1 MLFGRSIRARMTT
14 AAVVVFGAVVL
25 LGVLTISLTYP
36 VRARED
42 LAEQA
47 ADASRH
53 LALAIGERRLSGPIP
68 SRNGVF
74 IFQVVDSSGQVL
86 AANTG
91 LAGRPPLTRAR
102 PTGGGSQVQTRVCR
116 PGGCM
121 IVVGTSNPT
130 SAYGSVVA
138 YAAMREPFLL
148 RSPFLPLVLSA
159 FGAALVALMGW
170 GAWYGVGRVLAPV
183 ERIRTGL
190 ERISAHD
197 LGRRVDVPDTED
209 EVAELAATVNATLER
224 LEDAVD
230 RHRRFVSDASHELRT
245 PITGL
250 MVRLEA
256 GLADL
261 EESEW
266 RAAIKD
272 AQRLSDIVHDLLL
285 MARLDAGV
293 QPEHERIE
301 LGRLVE
307 EEIARRP
314 CRLPLT
320 TDVERG
326 IFVRGNRL
334 RLARLLTN
342 LLSNADRYGDS
353 RIWVSVRGWA
363 DQAVVEVLDDGPG
376 VPAEMRERVFERF
389 TRLDHTRS
397 RDTGGTGLGLPI
409 ARDIAKAHGGTLEI
423 GDGPGCRMILS
434 LPQGLPHSAPG
445 AKKL

>member
-1 MLFGRSIRARMTT
+1 MLFGRSIRARMTM
-14 AAVVVFGAVVL
+14 AAEVVFGTVVL
-25 LGVLTISLTYP
+25 LGVLAISLTYP

-53 LALAIGERRLSGPIP
+53 LAIAIGEHRFSGPIP
-68 SRNGVF
+68 PRQGVY
-74 IFQVVDSSGQVL
+74 IFQIVNSGGKVL
-86 AANTG
+86 AATNG
-91 LAGRPPLTRAR
+91 LVGRPPITRDW
-102 PTGGGSQVQTRVCR
+102 PTGGDSQVQTRVCQR
-116 PGGCM
+116 GPCM

-138 YAAMREPFLL
+138 YAAVREPFLL
-148 RSPFLPLVLSA
+148 SSPFLPLVLSA

-183 ERIRTGL
+183 EQIRTGL

-245 PITGL
+245 PLTGL

-256 GLADL
+256 GLTDL
-261 EESEW
+261 DEKEW
-266 RAAIKD
+266 RAAIRD

-293 QPEHERIE
+293 QPQQERIE

-307 EEIARRP
+307 EEIARRS

-320 TDVERG
+320 TDVEPG
-326 IFVRGNRL
+326 LFVRGNRL
-334 RLARLLTN
+334 RLARLLMN
-342 LLSNADRYGDS
+342 LLSNADRYGQS
-353 RIWVSVRGWA
+353 RVWVSVRAWK

-376 VPAEMRERVFERF
+376 IPAEMRERVFERF

-434 LPQGLPHSAPG
+434 LPQALPYSAPG
-445 AKKL
+445 AKQL